1 VVEYR
6 VVFAR
11 SARRELEGLE
21 ATVAR
26 RIISRVEAL
35 TTDPRPHGCVKLQGA
50 ADLWR
55 ISGSET
61 TVLSTR
67 STTERASSTSGL
79 CATGATSTGS
89 GFTPNHTFG
98 RTAGSHSL
106 AAAGQRER

>member
-1 VVEYR
+1 VAEHT

-35 TTDPRPHGCVKLQGA
+35 ASEPRPHGCVKLQGA

-55 ISGSET
+55 IRIGDYR
-61 TVLSTR
+61 VVYAIDDDARVVDIRIVRHR
-67 STTERASSTSGL
+67 SDAYR
-79 CATGATSTGS
+79 
-89 GFTPNHTFG
+89 
-98 RTAGSHSL
+98 
-106 AAAGQRER
+106 